1 MHKLTHLI
9 ITASIALSATMTF
22 AGTESTQ
29 PVFIKRGVIY
39 STVNHTVL
47 PLMRNELDTFTGR
60 YCTTS
65 RRNCFEISKD
75 YHITGTFT
83 LKNHKENI
91 KWSAGIAAFG
101 KDKNESCQTIKAM
114 YVINKDANTSN
125 NDPYHYI
132 DSPGVMYLTQCK
144 GANENIMVDIIGHY
158 GNYIA
163 LSQRF
168 TRTNSTEAKNY
179 S

>member
-39 STVNHTVL
+39 VTVNHTML
-47 PLMRNELDTFTGR
+47 PLMRSQLETFKGD
-60 YCTTS
+60 YCTSTM
-65 RRNCFEISKD
+65 RNCFEISSNH
-75 YHITGTFT
+75 HITGQFT

-91 KWSAGIAAFG
+91 KWNAGIVAFG
-101 KDKNESCQTIKAM
+101 KNKDESCKTIKAM

-132 DSPGVMYLTQCK
+132 DSPGVMYLTQCN
-144 GANENIMVDIIGHY
+144 GANDNIMVDIIGHY

-163 LSQRF
+163 LNQRF
-168 TRTNSTEAKNY
+168 TRTNSTEAKNNG
-179 S
+179 